1 MIENITPIDS
11 LVSEGQKLDYICK
24 TVDTISDNTA
34 AFDGFFGFSTINTLF
49 AFGASIV
56 TIAGIEHFLGVLQT
70 PDYQGVAEEN
80 RARSHPPFPCEQC
93 DNRDNTF
100 ENRGHAGYIPSY

>member
-56 TIAGIEHFLGVLQT
+56 TIAGIGAFSGSIADAGL
-70 PDYQGVAEEN
+70 P
-80 RARSHPPFPCEQC
+80 R
-93 DNRDNTF
+93 
-100 ENRGHAGYIPSY
+100 RGRRKSCSISSAISL